1 MVDEYYLDCIE
12 EKPKNIVITL
22 HFLGFFMSKQATA
35 PKVSKIQSVSTS
47 NSTIDD
53 IQKEIQK
60 RRSCELVIGL
70 CGAVGSGIK
79 SLKENLLHTLES
91 SGYSVKHIRISELIS
106 EKTGMQ
112 TSELSG
118 FRRYYDLQK
127 KGDELRKKH
136 KESILAACA
145 IEEIALHRTMICEM
159 DSEQSDNSGDL
170 VKTTKKIAYIIDQL
184 KHPAEVELLRSVY
197 PRNFYLVGL
206 IRTEKER
213 RLNLEE
219 EKMSS
224 SEIDDLIR
232 RDRKGVDYGQQVE
245 KTLFSADYF
254 IHNIHNQDQRLEKTV
269 DRFIKLVHGVN
280 GVTPSLDEIGM
291 HAAYSASLRSACL
304 SRQVGA
310 AITDIDG
317 NILST
322 GCNDA
327 PSFNGGLYTSNS
339 NNDFRCVRRGQCS
352 NDKHKALLREEIKEI
367 LEANISNNSELVN
380 KLVNEITSGT
390 KIKSL
395 IEYSRAVHAEMDA
408 IVSLARN
415 YHQSSVGKTLFATT
429 YPCHNCARHIIA
441 AGIHRVVYIE
451 PYEKS
456 LALKLH
462 DDAISDSNEKDKVIL
477 VPFEGVSPRRF
488 EVFFRYNGH
497 RKSDD
502 GRAIKIRV
510 SDSYHADSEFID
522 NYAEREAKVA
532 QTVNEFFA

>member
-12 EKPKNIVITL
+12 EKPKNIVIPL

-35 PKVSKIQSVSTS
+35 SKVSNIKDTSSS
-47 NSTIDD
+47 NSTTDD
-53 IQKEIQK
+53 IQNEIQK

-70 CGAVGSGIK
+70 CGAVGSGVK
-79 SLKENLLHTLES
+79 SLKENLLHSLES
-91 SGYSVKHIRISELIS
+91 SGYVVKHIRISELIA
-106 EKTGMQ
+106 EKTGIR
-112 TSELSG
+112 TSGLSG
-118 FRRYYDLQK
+118 YRRYYELQE
-127 KGDELRKKH
+127 KGDELRFNY

-145 IEEIALHRTMICEM
+145 IEEIALHRACEE
-159 DSEQSDNSGDL
+159 DSTQSDNPGDV

-197 PRNFYLVGL
+197 PRNFYLLGL

-232 RDRKGVDYGQQVE
+232 RDRKSVNHGQQVE
-245 KTLFSADYF
+245 KTLFGSDYF

-339 NNDFRCVRRGQCS
+339 SNDFRCVRRGQCS
-352 NDKHKALLREEIKEI
+352 NDKHKALLKEEIKDI
-367 LEANISNNSELVN
+367 LKANIPDNSELVN
-380 KLVNEITSGT
+380 ELANKITSGT

-415 YHQSSVGKTLFATT
+415 YHQTSVGKTLFATT

-488 EVFFRYNGH
+488 EVFFRYNGD
-497 RKSDD
+497 RKNDD

-532 QTVNEFFA
+532 EAVNSYFS